1 MDARLTRGTLA
12 MGEVRAGFL
21 RGIPSLLADFGHDP
35 RRVLQDVGMDPARLS
50 SPHGTLSFAQAAQL
64 LARCARITG
73 CPHFGVLAGER
84 FDPTVFGETAR
95 LMRESSSVGAALQ
108 TFVLRHHL
116 VDAGAVAMLLPVSRG
131 RAGLAYSVY
140 VPLAEGLDLITDI
153 ALACGFQ
160 LLRAMCGSAWQPLKV
175 SLPHREPA
183 DATPYR
189 RFFGQN
195 VAFNANVAS
204 IAFSASWLR
213 APVANDSKRDAR
225 LARSAHEAE
234 PLPDLPLRDF
244 VLRALRPMLFTGMA
258 TQPNAARMFSM
269 HPRTLSRALRAEGT
283 SFLALLTDARMDIA
297 GQLLRDTDLPVRE
310 IALALHYA
318 DASAFTKA
326 FRARCGASPRD
337 WRSRELAA
345 AAGAGKA
352 AARTAA
358 SKA

>member
-1 MDARLTRGTLA
+1 M
-12 MGEVRAGFL
+12 RAGFM

-35 RRVLQDVGMDPARLS
+35 VRVLRDIGMDPARLS
-50 SPHGTLSFAQAAQL
+50 SPHGTLSFARAAEL
-64 LARCARITG
+64 LAHCARITG

-95 LMRESSSVGAALQ
+95 LMRESSTVGAALQ

-116 VDAGAVAMLLPVSRG
+116 VDAGAVAMLMPVSRG

-140 VPLAEGLDLITDI
+140 VPLPEGLDLVTDI

-204 IAFSASWLR
+204 IAFSAPGSAPPSRTIPSAMRGSR
-213 APVANDSKRDAR
+213 APRTR
-225 LARSAHEAE
+225 RS
-234 PLPDLPLRDF
+234 RC
-244 VLRALRPMLFTGMA
+244 
-258 TQPNAARMFSM
+258 
-269 HPRTLSRALRAEGT
+269 RT
-283 SFLALLTDARMDIA
+283 
-297 GQLLRDTDLPVRE
+297 
-310 IALALHYA
+310 
-318 DASAFTKA
+318 
-326 FRARCGASPRD
+326 FRCAISCCARCVRCFSPA
-337 WRSRELAA
+337 WRRSPTPPGCSRCTR
-345 AAGAGKA
+345 G
-352 AARTAA
+352 R
-358 SKA
+358 